1 MQNALISVFSSSG
14 AVEVARVVF
23 DMLPTLVQDVVSWN
37 SMIYGY
43 LQSHRYELVLKVFW
57 ELLADGSLSPNK
69 VTLVSALSVCGKLGL
84 LDLGKKIHG
93 LFIGS
98 GFILDVFLGSS
109 LIDMY
114 SKCGQIE
121 DTRKVSTEFCIE
133 IYNGKMSTNKI

>member
-23 DMLPTLVQDVVSWN
+23 DMLQTLVQDVVSWN

-43 LQSHRYELVLKVFW
+43 LQSHRYELVLNVFW
-57 ELLADGSLSPNK
+57 ELLGDGSLSPNK